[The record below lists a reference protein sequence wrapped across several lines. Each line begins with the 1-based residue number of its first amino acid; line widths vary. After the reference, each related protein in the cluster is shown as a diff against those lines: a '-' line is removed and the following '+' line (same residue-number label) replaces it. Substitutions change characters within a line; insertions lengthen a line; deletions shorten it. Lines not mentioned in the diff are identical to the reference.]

1 MEAELQCLNAIQ
13 SMEGRLRRACHASD
27 ANIDNVLKVKCV
39 LNKLPHVFNMSHLFN
54 IFNNGS

>member
-39 LNKLPHVFNMSHLFN
+39 LNQLPHLFN